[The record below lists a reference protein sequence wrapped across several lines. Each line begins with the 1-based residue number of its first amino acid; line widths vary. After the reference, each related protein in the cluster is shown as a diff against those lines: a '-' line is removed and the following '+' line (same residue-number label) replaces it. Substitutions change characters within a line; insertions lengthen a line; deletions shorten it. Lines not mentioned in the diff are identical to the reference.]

1 MFLRRYLIPRL
12 VQYVLVIF
20 IGITA
25 VFLIPR
31 LLPNDPVLRTIGE
44 MRARGSNLEP
54 GSMDKIIAEMTEMY
68 GLEGSMLDQYGAF
81 WGRLLRGD
89 LGVSFFQFPT
99 PVNQLIATA
108 LPWTAGLL
116 LTTTLLAWVVRDQP
130 CAE

>member
-54 GSMDKIIAEMTEMY
+54 RSRRPQNAPY
-68 GLEGSMLDQYGAF
+68 
-81 WGRLLRGD
+81 
-89 LGVSFFQFPT
+89 
-99 PVNQLIATA
+99 
-108 LPWTAGLL
+108 
-116 LTTTLLAWVVRDQP
+116 
-130 CAE
+130 